1 MLLLIVYYFK
11 FCSLKILGGVILTE
25 SIHLSLD
32 TMGGDHA
39 PEIVIEGAAQS
50 KIRYPNLKFSFF
62 GENDKINPIINS
74 LEILRNSNVIHTD
87 QIIDANEKPSI
98 AVRKGKNSSMGMAIQ
113 LVKSGK
119 ADALVSAG
127 NTGAL
132 MAMTKL
138 ILRPMDGITRP
149 AIAAYFPTIVGESC
163 MLDLGANIEC
173 DAQNLV
179 QFAFMGQAFANI
191 VMGIKNPSISLLNIG
206 EEEQKGLDYIKEASK
221 ILYSLDKQIN
231 YIGFIEGDKIAQGM
245 ADVIIADGFSGNIS
259 LKTAEGTA
267 LLVTSY
273 LKKALKSSLSSKIGY
288 LFAKKAINNFRL
300 QMDPR
305 KYNGAVFLGLNGI
318 AVKSHGGTDAFGF
331 ANAIC
336 VAVDMVRYNF
346 ISDLQN
352 KISKIE
358 YTL

>member
-1 MLLLIVYYFK
+1 MTK
-11 FCSLKILGGVILTE
+11 H
-25 SIHLSLD
+25 IHLSLD
-32 TMGGDHA
+32 AMGGDYA
-39 PEIVIEGAAQS
+39 PDIIIEGAAQS
-50 KIRYPNLKFSFF
+50 KIRYPNLIFSFF
-62 GENDKINPIINS
+62 GNKDKIIPLINS
-74 LEILRNSNVIHTD
+74 YNVLEGSSVIHTSE
-87 QIIDANEKPSI
+87 IIKADEKPSV
-98 AVRKGKNSSMGMAIQ
+98 AVRKGKNSSMGMAIE

-138 ILRPMDGITRP
+138 LLRPMDGITRP

-173 DAQNLV
+173 DAKNLV

-191 VMGIKNPSISLLNIG
+191 VMGIKNPTISLLNIG

-221 ILYSLDKQIN
+221 ILISLDKQIN
-231 YIGFIEGDKIAQGM
+231 YKGFIEGDKIAKGM
-245 ADVIIADGFSGNIS
+245 ADVIIADGFSGNVS

-273 LKKALKSSLSSKIGY
+273 LKKALSSSIFSKIGY
-288 LFAKKAINNFRL
+288 LFAKRAINDFRL

-331 ANAIC
+331 ANAIG

-346 ISDLQN
+346 ISNLKN
-352 KISKIE
+352 KINKIE
-358 YTL
+358 YSL

>member
-1 MLLLIVYYFK
+1 MTK
-11 FCSLKILGGVILTE
+11 

-32 TMGGDHA
+32 AMGGDYA
-39 PEIVIEGAAQS
+39 PEIVVEGAAQS
-50 KIRYPNLKFSFF
+50 KIRYPELKFSFF
-62 GENDKINPIINS
+62 GNENKILPLINS
-74 LEILRNSNVIHTD
+74 LEILKNSNIVHTND
-87 QIIDANEKPSI
+87 YIDSNEKPSV

-113 LVKSGK
+113 LVKSGE
-119 ADALVSAG
+119 ADAVVSAG

-132 MAMTKL
+132 MAMSK
-138 ILRPMDGITRP
+138 IFLRPMDGITRP
-149 AIAAYFPTIVGESC
+149 AIAAYFPTITGESC

-173 DAQNLV
+173 DAKNLV

-191 VMGIKNPSISLLNIG
+191 VMGIKDPSISLLNVG
-206 EEEQKGLDYIKEASK
+206 EEEQKGLDYIREASK
-221 ILYSLDKQIN
+221 ILTSLKEQIN
-231 YIGFIEGDKIAQGM
+231 YRGFIEGDKISQGLS
-245 ADVIIADGFSGNIS
+245 DVIISDGFSGNVS

-273 LKKALKSSLSSKIGY
+273 LKKALSSSLSSKIGY
-288 LFAKKAINNFRL
+288 LFAKKAISNFRL

-331 ANAIC
+331 ANAIG

-346 ISDLQN
+346 ILNLKD
-352 KISKIE
+352 KFSKIE
-358 YTL
+358 YNFK

>member
-1 MLLLIVYYFK
+1 MTK
-11 FCSLKILGGVILTE
+11 

-32 TMGGDHA
+32 AMGGDYA
-39 PEIVIEGAAQS
+39 PEIVVEGAAQS
-50 KIRYPNLKFSFF
+50 KIRYPNLKFSFV
-62 GENDKINPIINS
+62 GNEEKIIPLINS
-74 LEILRNSNVIHTD
+74 LDILKNSIIIHTNEF
-87 QIIDANEKPSI
+87 IDANEKPSI

-132 MAMTKL
+132 MAMSKL

-163 MLDLGANIEC
+163 MLDLGANLEC
-173 DAQNLV
+173 DAKNLV

-191 VMGIKNPSISLLNIG
+191 VMGVKDPLVSLLNIG
-206 EEEQKGLDYIKEASK
+206 EEEQKGLDYIREASK
-221 ILYSLDKQIN
+221 ILISLNEQIN
-231 YIGFIEGDKIAQGM
+231 YRGFIEGDKIAQGLS
-245 ADVIIADGFSGNIS
+245 DVIISDGFSGNVS

-273 LKKALKSSLSSKIGY
+273 LKKALSSSLSSKIGY

-331 ANAIC
+331 ANAIG

-346 ISDLQN
+346 ISNLKD

-358 YTL
+358 YNL

>member
-1 MLLLIVYYFK
+1 
-11 FCSLKILGGVILTE
+11 
-25 SIHLSLD
+25 
-32 TMGGDHA
+32 MGGDHA
-39 PEIVIEGAAQS
+39 PQIVVEGAAQS
-50 KIRYPNLKFSFF
+50 KIRYPNLIFSFF
-62 GENDKINPIINS
+62 GNKDKIIPLINS
-74 LEILRNSNVIHTD
+74 LEILKNSNVIHTD
-87 QIIDANEKPSI
+87 QIVEANDKPSI
-98 AVRKGKNSSMGMAIQ
+98 AVRKGKNSSMGMSLQ

-119 ADALVSAG
+119 ADAIVSAG

-132 MAMTKL
+132 MAMSKL

-173 DAQNLV
+173 DSKNLI

-191 VMGIKNPSISLLNIG
+191 VMGIKDPSISLLNIG

-221 ILYSLDKQIN
+221 VLYSLDEKIN
-231 YIGFIEGDKIAQGM
+231 YKGFIEGDKIAQGM
-245 ADVIIADGFSGNIS
+245 TDVIIADGFSGNIS

-273 LKKALKSSLSSKIGY
+273 LKKALSSSLSSRIGY
-288 LFAKKAINNFRL
+288 LFAKKAINNFKL

-305 KYNGAVFLGLNGI
+305 KYNGAVLLGLNGI
-318 AVKSHGGTDAFGF
+318 AVKSHGGTDSFGF
-331 ANAIC
+331 ANAIG

-346 ISDLQN
+346 ISDLKN

-358 YTL
+358 YKL

>member
-1 MLLLIVYYFK
+1 M
-11 FCSLKILGGVILTE
+11 TN

-32 TMGGDHA
+32 AMGGDNA
-39 PEIVIEGAAQS
+39 PQIIVDGAAQS
-50 KIRYPNLKFSFF
+50 KIRYPDVKFSFF
-62 GENDKINPIINS
+62 GNKNKLLPLVSSIKTLKDSQI
-74 LEILRNSNVIHTD
+74 IHTD
-87 QIIDANEKPSI
+87 EIIGANQKPSI
-98 AVRKGKNSSMGMAIQ
+98 AIRKGKNSSMGLAIQ
-113 LVKSGK
+113 SVKTGQT
-119 ADALVSAG
+119 DAIVSAG

-138 ILRPMDGITRP
+138 FLRPIEGITRP
-149 AIAAYFPTIVGESC
+149 AIAAYFPTIRGESC

-173 DAQNLV
+173 DAKNLV

-191 VMGIKNPSISLLNIG
+191 VMGVNNPTISLLNIG
-206 EEEQKGLDYIKEASK
+206 EEEQKGLDYIKEASQ
-221 ILYSLDKQIN
+221 ILTKLKDQIN
-231 YIGFIEGDKIAQGM
+231 YTGFIEGDKIAQGIS
-245 ADVIIADGFSGNIS
+245 DVIIADGFSGNVS

-273 LKKALKSSLSSKIGY
+273 LKKALSSSLSSKIGY
-288 LFAKKAINNFRL
+288 LFAKRAINDFKL

-305 KYNGAVFLGLNGI
+305 KYNGAVFLGLNGV

-336 VAVDMVRYNF
+336 VAIDMVKYNF
-346 ISDLQN
+346 ISDLKK

-358 YTL
+358 LII

>member
-1 MLLLIVYYFK
+1 M
-11 FCSLKILGGVILTE
+11 TN

-32 TMGGDHA
+32 AMGGDNA
-39 PEIVIEGAAQS
+39 PQIIVDGAAQS
-50 KIRYPNLKFSFF
+50 KIRYPDVKFSFF
-62 GENDKINPIINS
+62 GNKNKLFPLVSSIKTLKDSQI
-74 LEILRNSNVIHTD
+74 IHTD
-87 QIIDANEKPSI
+87 EIIGANQKPSI
-98 AVRKGKNSSMGMAIQ
+98 AVRKGKNSSMGLAIQ
-113 LVKSGK
+113 SVKTGQT
-119 ADALVSAG
+119 DAIVSAG

-138 ILRPMDGITRP
+138 FLRPIEGITRP
-149 AIAAYFPTIVGESC
+149 AIAAYFPTIRGESC

-173 DAQNLV
+173 DAKNLV

-191 VMGIKNPSISLLNIG
+191 VMGVNNPTISLLNIG
-206 EEEQKGLDYIKEASK
+206 EEEQKGLDYIKEASQ
-221 ILYSLDKQIN
+221 ILTKLKDQIN
-231 YIGFIEGDKIAQGM
+231 YSGFIEGDKIAQGIS
-245 ADVIIADGFSGNIS
+245 DVIIADGFSGNVS

-273 LKKALKSSLSSKIGY
+273 LKKALSSSLSSKIGY
-288 LFAKKAINNFRL
+288 LFAKRAINDFKL

-305 KYNGAVFLGLNGI
+305 KYNGAVFLGLNGV

-336 VAVDMVRYNF
+336 VAIDMVKYNF
-346 ISDLQN
+346 ISDLKK

-358 YTL
+358 LII

>member
-1 MLLLIVYYFK
+1 MELF
-11 FCSLKILGGVILTE
+11 LTN

-32 TMGGDHA
+32 AMGGDNA
-39 PEIVIEGAAQS
+39 PQIIVDGAAQS
-50 KIRYPNLKFSFF
+50 KIRYPDVKFSFF
-62 GENDKINPIINS
+62 GNKNKLFPLVSSIKTLKDSQI
-74 LEILRNSNVIHTD
+74 IHTD
-87 QIIDANEKPSI
+87 EIIGANQKPSI
-98 AVRKGKNSSMGMAIQ
+98 AVRKGKNSSMGLAIQ
-113 LVKSGK
+113 SVKTGQT
-119 ADALVSAG
+119 DAIVSAG

-138 ILRPMDGITRP
+138 FLRPIEGITRP
-149 AIAAYFPTIVGESC
+149 AIAAYFPTIRGESC

-173 DAQNLV
+173 DAKNLV

-191 VMGIKNPSISLLNIG
+191 VMGVNNPTISLLNIG
-206 EEEQKGLDYIKEASK
+206 EEEQKGLDYIKEASQ
-221 ILYSLDKQIN
+221 ILTKLKDQIN
-231 YIGFIEGDKIAQGM
+231 YTGFIEGDKIAQGIS
-245 ADVIIADGFSGNIS
+245 DVIIADGFSGNVS

-273 LKKALKSSLSSKIGY
+273 LKKALSSSLSSKIGY
-288 LFAKKAINNFRL
+288 LFAKRAINDFKL

-305 KYNGAVFLGLNGI
+305 KYNGAVFLGLNGV

-336 VAVDMVRYNF
+336 VAIDMVKYNF
-346 ISDLQN
+346 ISDLKK

-358 YTL
+358 LII

>member
-1 MLLLIVYYFK
+1 
-11 FCSLKILGGVILTE
+11 
-25 SIHLSLD
+25 
-32 TMGGDHA
+32 MGGDYA
-39 PEIVIEGAAQS
+39 PDIIIEGAAQS
-50 KIRYPNLKFSFF
+50 KIRYPNLIFSFF
-62 GENDKINPIINS
+62 GNKDKIIPLINS
-74 LEILRNSNVIHTD
+74 YNVLEGSSVIHTSE
-87 QIIDANEKPSI
+87 IIKADEKPSV
-98 AVRKGKNSSMGMAIQ
+98 AVRKGKNSSMGMAIE

-138 ILRPMDGITRP
+138 LLRPMDGITRP
-149 AIAAYFPTIVGESC
+149 AIAAYFPTILGESC

-173 DAQNLV
+173 DAKNLV

-191 VMGIKNPSISLLNIG
+191 VMGIKNPTISLLNIG

-221 ILYSLDKQIN
+221 ILISLDKQIN
-231 YIGFIEGDKIAQGM
+231 YKGFIEGDKIAKGM
-245 ADVIIADGFSGNIS
+245 ADVIIADGFSGNVS

-273 LKKALKSSLSSKIGY
+273 LKKALSSSIFSKIGY
-288 LFAKKAINNFRL
+288 LFAKRAINDFRL

-331 ANAIC
+331 ANAIG

-346 ISDLQN
+346 ISNLKN
-352 KISKIE
+352 KINKIE
-358 YTL
+358 YSL

>member
-1 MLLLIVYYFK
+1 M
-11 FCSLKILGGVILTE
+11 TN

-32 TMGGDHA
+32 AMGGDNA
-39 PEIVIEGAAQS
+39 PQIIVDGAAQS
-50 KIRYPNLKFSFF
+50 KIRYPDVKFSFF
-62 GENDKINPIINS
+62 GNKNKLLPLLSSSKTLKDSQI
-74 LEILRNSNVIHTD
+74 IHTD
-87 QIIDANEKPSI
+87 EIIGANQKPSI
-98 AVRKGKNSSMGMAIQ
+98 AVRKGKNSSMGLAIQ
-113 LVKSGK
+113 SVKTGQT
-119 ADALVSAG
+119 DAIVSAG

-138 ILRPMDGITRP
+138 FLRPIEGITRP
-149 AIAAYFPTIVGESC
+149 AIAAYFPTIRGESC

-173 DAQNLV
+173 DAKNLV

-191 VMGIKNPSISLLNIG
+191 VMGVNNPTISLLNIG
-206 EEEQKGLDYIKEASK
+206 EEEQKGLDYIKEASQ
-221 ILYSLDKQIN
+221 ILTKLKDQIN
-231 YIGFIEGDKIAQGM
+231 YTGFIEGDKIAQGIS
-245 ADVIIADGFSGNIS
+245 DVIIADGFSGNVS

-273 LKKALKSSLSSKIGY
+273 LKKALSSSLSSKIGY
-288 LFAKKAINNFRL
+288 LFAKRAINDFKL

-305 KYNGAVFLGLNGI
+305 KYNGAVFLGLNGV

-336 VAVDMVRYNF
+336 VAIDMVKYNF
-346 ISDLQN
+346 ISDLKK

-358 YTL
+358 LII

>member
-1 MLLLIVYYFK
+1 MAQ
-11 FCSLKILGGVILTE
+11 

-32 TMGGDHA
+32 AMGGDNA
-39 PEIVIEGAAQS
+39 PKIVIEGAAQS

-62 GENDKINPIINS
+62 GNKDKIEPLINS
-74 LEILRNSNVIHTD
+74 LEILRNSNIIHTD
-87 QIIDANEKPSI
+87 QMIDSNEKPSI
-98 AVRKGKNSSMGMAIQ
+98 AVRKGNNSSMGMAIN
-113 LVKSGK
+113 LVKSGE
-119 ADALVSAG
+119 ADAIVSAG

-132 MAMTKL
+132 MAMSKL
-138 ILRPMDGITRP
+138 TLRPMDGITRP
-149 AIAAYFPTIVGESC
+149 AIAAYFPTIIGESC

-173 DAQNLV
+173 DEKNLV

-191 VMGIKNPSISLLNIG
+191 VMGIKDPSISLLNIG
-206 EEEQKGLDYIKEASK
+206 EEEQKGLDYIKKASK
-221 ILYSLDKQIN
+221 VLYSLDKRIN

-273 LKKALKSSLSSKIGY
+273 LKKALNSSLSSKIGY
-288 LFAKKAINNFRL
+288 LFAKKAINDFKI

-318 AVKSHGGTDAFGF
+318 AVKSHGGTDSFGF
-331 ANAIC
+331 ANAIG
-336 VAVDMVRYNF
+336 VAVDMVRDDF
-346 ISDLQN
+346 ISNLKN
-352 KISKIE
+352 KINKIE
-358 YTL
+358 YKF

>member
-1 MLLLIVYYFK
+1 M
-11 FCSLKILGGVILTE
+11 TN

-32 TMGGDHA
+32 AMGGDNA
-39 PEIVIEGAAQS
+39 PQIIVDGAAQS
-50 KIRYPNLKFSFF
+50 KIRYPDVKFSFF
-62 GENDKINPIINS
+62 GNKNKLFPLVSS
-74 LEILRNSNVIHTD
+74 LKTLKDSQIIHTD
-87 QIIDANEKPSI
+87 EIIGANQKPSI
-98 AVRKGKNSSMGMAIQ
+98 AVRKGKNSSMGLAIQ
-113 LVKSGK
+113 AVKTGQT
-119 ADALVSAG
+119 DAIVSAG

-138 ILRPMDGITRP
+138 FLRPIEGITRP
-149 AIAAYFPTIVGESC
+149 AIAAYFPTIRGESC

-173 DAQNLV
+173 DAKNLV

-191 VMGIKNPSISLLNIG
+191 VMGVNNPTISLLNIG
-206 EEEQKGLDYIKEASK
+206 EEEQKGLDYIKEASQ
-221 ILYSLDKQIN
+221 ILTKLKDQIN
-231 YIGFIEGDKIAQGM
+231 YTGFIEGDKIAQGIS
-245 ADVIIADGFSGNIS
+245 DVIIADGFSGNVS

-273 LKKALKSSLSSKIGY
+273 LKKALSSSLSSKIGY
-288 LFAKKAINNFRL
+288 LFAKRAINDFKL

-305 KYNGAVFLGLNGI
+305 KYNGAVFLGLNGV

-336 VAVDMVRYNF
+336 VAIDMVKYNF
-346 ISDLQN
+346 ISDLKK

-358 YTL
+358 LII

>member
-1 MLLLIVYYFK
+1 MAQK
-11 FCSLKILGGVILTE
+11 
-25 SIHLSLD
+25 IHLSLD
-32 TMGGDHA
+32 AMGGDNA
-39 PEIVIEGAAQS
+39 PEIVVEGAAQS
-50 KIRYPNLKFSFF
+50 KIRYPDLIFSFF
-62 GENDKINPIINS
+62 GDKEKVSPLIS
-74 LEILRNSNVIHTD
+74 SFEILKNSNIIHTNE
-87 QIIDANEKPSI
+87 IVGANEKPSV
-98 AVRKGKNSSMGMAIQ
+98 ALRKGKNSSMSMAIQ

-138 ILRPMDGITRP
+138 FLRPMDGITRP

-179 QFAFMGQAFANI
+179 QFAIMGQAFANI

-206 EEEQKGLDYIKEASK
+206 EEEQKGLDYIKEASQ
-221 ILYSLDKQIN
+221 ILYSLKNQIN
-231 YIGFIEGDKIAQGM
+231 YRGFIEGDKIAQGYS
-245 ADVIIADGFSGNIS
+245 DVIIADGFSGNVS

-273 LKKALKSSLSSKIGY
+273 LKQALTSSLSSKIGY
-288 LFAKKAINNFRL
+288 FFAKKAINNFRL

-331 ANAIC
+331 ANAIG

-346 ISDLQN
+346 ISDLKN
-352 KISKIE
+352 KINKIE
-358 YTL
+358 YSL

>member
-1 MLLLIVYYFK
+1 M
-11 FCSLKILGGVILTE
+11 TN

-32 TMGGDHA
+32 AMGGDNA
-39 PEIVIEGAAQS
+39 PQIIVDGAAQS
-50 KIRYPNLKFSFF
+50 KIRYPDVKFSFF
-62 GENDKINPIINS
+62 GNKNKLLPLVSSIKTLKDSQI
-74 LEILRNSNVIHTD
+74 IHTD
-87 QIIDANEKPSI
+87 EIIGANQKPSI
-98 AVRKGKNSSMGMAIQ
+98 AVRKGKNSSMGLAIQ
-113 LVKSGK
+113 AVKTGQT
-119 ADALVSAG
+119 DAIVSAG

-138 ILRPMDGITRP
+138 FLRPIEGITRP
-149 AIAAYFPTIVGESC
+149 AIAAYFPTIRGESC

-173 DAQNLV
+173 DAKNLV

-191 VMGIKNPSISLLNIG
+191 VMGVNNPTISLLNIG
-206 EEEQKGLDYIKEASK
+206 EEEQKGLDYIKEASQ
-221 ILYSLDKQIN
+221 ILTKLKDQIN
-231 YIGFIEGDKIAQGM
+231 YSGFIEGDKIAQGIS
-245 ADVIIADGFSGNIS
+245 DVIIADGFSGNVS

-273 LKKALKSSLSSKIGY
+273 LKKALSSSLSSKIGY
-288 LFAKKAINNFRL
+288 LFAKRAINDFKL

-305 KYNGAVFLGLNGI
+305 KYNGAVFLGLNGV

-336 VAVDMVRYNF
+336 VAIDMVKYNF
-346 ISDLQN
+346 ISDLKK

-358 YTL
+358 LII